1 MRTISSSLIVLAL
14 MLMPALPLTGQAK
27 VEASSHVITRADILD
42 VAKEIHPPGCTD
54 SMTGDYCT
62 LSTAYET
69 RNEIYELLKQGMD
82 KDEVLDFLVDKYGE
96 RILASPVKSGFHL
109 TAWLLPGFALLGG
122 GGIIVFLVR
131 RWARKNTTEAV
142 DHHNEET
149 KTAMSSEAQQRVQA
163 ELKNWL

>member
-1 MRTISSSLIVLAL
+1 MKTIRLSLIVLAL
-14 MLMPALPLTGQAK
+14 LLMPILPFMGQTK
-27 VEASSHVITRADILD
+27 VEAASDVVVTRADILD

-54 SMTGDYCT
+54 SMTADYCT

-82 KDEVLDFLVDKYGE
+82 KEDILEFLVDKYGE

-109 TAWLLPGFALLGG
+109 TAWLLPGVALLLGG
-122 GGIIVFLVR
+122 SIIVLFVR
-131 RWARKNTTEAV
+131 RWVKKKTMAENPMQETQTEI
-142 DHHNEET
+142 
-149 KTAMSSEAQQRVQA
+149 SPEAQKRVQA